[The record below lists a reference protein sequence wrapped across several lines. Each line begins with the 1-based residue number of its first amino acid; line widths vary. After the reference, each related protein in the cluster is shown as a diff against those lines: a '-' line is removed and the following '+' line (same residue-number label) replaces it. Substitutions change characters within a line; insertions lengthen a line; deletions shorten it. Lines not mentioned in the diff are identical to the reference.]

1 MQKVIVNAAARGL
14 PTESCEI
21 EWASEAGAVAMTAR
35 SASIGTVSIEADDVF
50 GALVKL
56 RLLLEGGGRVLLC
69 GAARKDAYPSR
80 MLLEMGGGRKSYLL
94 HRGKQATKA
103 DLIDVFEPAS
113 YEQVGTVAEQRQGY
127 EEWLRS
133 LS

>member
-1 MQKVIVNAAARGL
+1 MQKVTVNVAARGL
-14 PTESCEI
+14 PTEACEI
-21 EWASEAGAVAMTAR
+21 EWVSEAGAVAMTAR
-35 SASIGTVSIEADDVF
+35 SASVGMVHIDADDVF
-50 GALVKL
+50 GALIKL
-56 RLLLEGGGRVLLC
+56 RLLLEGSGRLLLC

-94 HRGKQATKA
+94 HQGKQAAKG

-113 YEQVGTVAEQRQGY
+113 YEQVGTVAEQCQGY